1 MARASAAEIGKGP
14 AKKRG
19 AKRGA
24 DDALSLAEL
33 LARCTRADLEA
44 LLLEHQDDLPDLQ
57 AAVEAKLQPE
67 QVRGRKRRKRAAR
80 CRGRRAIS
88 ARAAPRGNGRERA
101 GRLDLR
107 DAHTRASSARP
118 GVRAAQPLSAGDS
131 FRFGL

>member
-1 MARASAAEIGKGP
+1 MARASAAEKGKGP

-33 LARCTRADLEA
+33 LARCTRADLET

-67 QVRGRKRRKRAAR
+67 QVRRASGARGPPAAACAARYPASLRRAAT
-80 CRGRRAIS
+80 AAS
-88 ARAAPRGNGRERA
+88 AHGGLICAMRYASEQRAAGCARSAPFR
-101 GRLDLR
+101 R
-107 DAHTRASSARP
+107 DSW
-118 GVRAAQPLSAGDS
+118 G
-131 FRFGL
+131 